1 MKSFQKVVIL
11 IVVLLFC
18 ISTAACSNLAGN
30 GDNKK
35 NKTKVTLAYWNT
47 EETMAPF
54 LKLLEE
60 ELEDIEVEY
69 NYVENQFYG
78 TAIKTK
84 LTAGEGDD
92 IMAFAPLDVYSLS
105 SQDQILDL
113 TEKYGD
119 IYVEAGKVPY
129 TFDGKLYA
137 IPMLSWYEGIF
148 YNKTIFEENNISVP
162 TTFDEWIS
170 VCDKLDALG
179 IKPLTIGAKNGSTL
193 LKSCLGYVTAE
204 YLLSDNGNDFDSKFS
219 KGEAS
224 LSGTWDPYIR
234 KWKTLIDKGYINTNM
249 LGIDDNQALDEF
261 ATGKAAM
268 WASGPWSYSTIKQK
282 NINLKFDMFPYLGD
296 EPENSCL
303 VGSPGAGFVVNS
315 NSKVKEAVFK
325 VLDLM
330 STEKGQKALLE
341 GNPGS
346 SSYLIGVESE
356 LPVEYT
362 SVKQTL
368 ELGRVYCAW
377 ENWGIATNCFNVFTQ
392 NLQGL
397 VANRITIEEMLQEI
411 DKTAMSFIRG
421 EVEQ

>member
-1 MKSFQKVVIL
+1 MKAFHRVASLMI
-11 IVVLLFC
+11 VLLLC
-18 ISTAACSNLAGN
+18 VSAAACSNPGGN
-30 GDNKK
+30 GGSKK

-54 LKLLEE
+54 LKLLEA
-60 ELEDIEVEY
+60 ELEDIEIEY

-105 SQDQILDL
+105 SQGQVLDL
-113 TEKYGD
+113 TERYGSLYSD
-119 IYVEAGKVPY
+119 AGKVPY

-137 IPMLSWYEGIF
+137 VPMLSWYEGIF
-148 YNKTIFEENNISVP
+148 YNKTIFEEHNISVP
-162 TTFDEWIS
+162 TTFDEWIG
-170 VCDKLDALG
+170 VCEQLAADG
-179 IKPLTIGAKNGSTL
+179 IKPLTLGAKNGSTL

-204 YLLSDNGNDFDSKFS
+204 YLLNDKGRDFDYRFS

-224 LSGTWDPYIR
+224 LAGTWDPYIA
-234 KWKTLIDKGYINTNM
+234 KWKTLIDKGFINTNM

-268 WASGPWSYSTIKQK
+268 WASGPWSYATIKQK
-282 NINLKFDMFPYLGD
+282 NINLKFDMFPYLG
-296 EPENSCL
+296 EKPENACL
-303 VGSPGAGFVVNS
+303 VGAPGAGFVVNS
-315 NSKVKEAVFK
+315 NSKVMEAALK

-330 STEKGQKALLE
+330 ATERGQQALLE

-346 SSYLIGVESE
+346 SSYLVGVESE
-356 LPVEYT
+356 LPAEYT
-362 SVKQTL
+362 SVRQTL
-368 ELGRVYCAW
+368 ESGRVYCAW
-377 ENWGIATNCFNVFTQ
+377 ENWGLATHCFNVFTQ

-397 VANRITIEEMLQEI
+397 VANRVTVGEMLQEV

-421 EVEQ
+421 EAEQ